1 MARVEIDIPE
11 HFPFSVELPI
21 LISHVNRGDHLG
33 NEHLIALL
41 NEARLRFMDHQ
52 GVDEFQEQGYLFVV
66 GDLAVI
72 YKSEGKY
79 GESLCIEVAVQGFHK
94 YGCDIVYRVTESVS
108 GRLVAFAKT
117 AHLVFDSSAGKATL
131 MPADVKAKLSC

>member
-1 MARVEIDIPE
+1 MARVEIELPE
-11 HFPFSVELPI
+11 SFPFSVELPI

-41 NEARLRFMDHQ
+41 NEARLRFMDNQ
-52 GVDEFQEQGYLFVV
+52 GVAEFQDEGYLFVV

-79 GESLCIEVAVQGFHK
+79 GETLRIEVAVQGFHK
-94 YGCDIVYRVTESVS
+94 YGCDIVYRVTESLS
-108 GRLVAFAKT
+108 GRLVALAKT
-117 AHLVFDSSAGKATL
+117 AHLVFDADAGKAVL
-131 MPADVKAKLSC
+131 IPENLKAKLSC

>member
-11 HFPFSVELPI
+11 HFSFSVELPI
-21 LISHVNRGDHLG
+21 LISHINRGDHLG

-41 NEARLRFMDHQ
+41 NEARVRFMDHQ
-52 GVDEFQEQGYLFVV
+52 GVAEFQEQGYLFVV

-79 GESLCIEVAVQGFHK
+79 GETLCVEVAVQGFHK
-94 YGCDIVYRVTESVS
+94 YGCDIVYRVTESVT
-108 GRLVAFAKT
+108 GRLIALAKT
-117 AHLVFDSSAGKATL
+117 AHLVFDASAGKAML
-131 MPADVKAKLSC
+131 IPEGIKAKLSR

>member
-11 HFPFSVELPI
+11 QFPFSVEIPI

-52 GVDEFQEQGYLFVV
+52 GVAEFHSAGYLFVV

-79 GESLCIEVAVQGFHK
+79 GETLTIEVAVQGFHK
-94 YGCDIVYRVTESVS
+94 YGCDIVYRVSESVT
-108 GRLVAFAKT
+108 GRLVALAKT
-117 AHLVFDSSAGKATL
+117 AHLVFDADAGKAVL
-131 MPADVKAKLSC
+131 IPDEVKAKLSR